1 MANEVLEQL
10 FDDVIGSKTPPT
22 IDFRANPLDLNNPIG
37 FDRFS
42 KSREVI
48 VGSNFEKIEEKQV

>member
-1 MANEVLEQL
+1 MKFWSNFVMTSSEVKRHP
-10 FDDVIGSKTPPT
+10 I

-48 VGSNFEKIEEKQV
+48 AGSNFEKIEEKQV